1 MSSSTLDL
9 IATKVLTMK
18 DEARLCE
25 VKDNLNKLSTKDPG
39 SHEPST
45 RDNLYRWTK
54 DEARLCEFNLKL
66 SFLPPRVKLKQSCS
80 NKVTQTSF
88 ILNEGYVKDI
98 FQNKFKT
105 RMLNYGDISH
115 WLHNYSLTI
124 LNWN

>member
-39 SHEPST
+39 SYEPST
-45 RDNLYRWTK
+45 IDNLYRWIK

-80 NKVTQTSF
+80 NKETQTRF
-88 ILNEGYVKDI
+88 ILNEGKGKI
-98 FQNKFKT
+98 FFKT
-105 RMLNYGDISH
+105 SSKLEC
-115 WLHNYSLTI
+115 
-124 LNWN
+124 